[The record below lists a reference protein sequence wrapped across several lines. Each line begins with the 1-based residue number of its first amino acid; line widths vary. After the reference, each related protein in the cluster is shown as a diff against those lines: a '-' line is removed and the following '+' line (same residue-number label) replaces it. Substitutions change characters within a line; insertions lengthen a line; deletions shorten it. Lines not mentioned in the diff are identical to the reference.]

1 LLPQNGVCGFHI
13 VIDLGVFAT
22 HLAIFFMGS
31 GVGLFHQLVCLA
43 DGGLDVTLKTEPF
56 AGVKGACRSKVFYF
70 LRVIVA
76 NPNHPLQVLLTAA
89 HAVFFIVVN
98 ADDGVAWHLVPLVS
112 VRSFY
117 GQWSHSSSVLIDWGG
132 FHYHLVTLP
141 NLTIQGYSCTVRVS
155 LLRGES

>member
-1 LLPQNGVCGFHI
+1 
-13 VIDLGVFAT
+13 
-22 HLAIFFMGS
+22 MGS

-76 NPNHPLQVLLTAA
+76 NPNHPLQVLFPAA
-89 HAVFFIVVN
+89 HTVFFIVVN

-112 VRSFY
+112 VRPFY
-117 GQWSHSSSVLIDWGG
+117 VQWSHASSVLIDWGG
-132 FHYHLVTLP
+132 FHENFTIIDKLAAVVDNVNVIAQRSVREKLTLH
-141 NLTIQGYSCTVRVS
+141 
-155 LLRGES
+155 